1 MLLHLRRQPIF
12 SSRGKVSV
20 SGKMTVSKGMSEKGS
35 GAKSLFSVFQV
46 TETSC
51 FSSAHKVI
59 GWFVVEELA

>member
-1 MLLHLRRQPIF
+1 M
-12 SSRGKVSV
+12 SV